1 VLIYI
6 CIVLDRASFQLLLA
20 DVQEDIN
27 GEMNAR
33 EAKDARR
40 RFSEEGM
47 HGNVYSYI
55 CVSVYIC
62 LCVYICIYVYAHTY
76 ICTSIY

>member
-1 VLIYI
+1 MFI

-47 HGNVYSYI
+47 YLYVYLMDI
-55 CVSVYIC
+55 CMTIFTC
-62 LCVYICIYVYAHTY
+62 TCIHICIYECLRGERCKEK
-76 ICTSIY
+76 IF